1 MRPWLENPDVAVL
14 CVPTKFSLNPCAST
28 ETFSLQK
35 YVFPSLNLPSSL
47 RSCFGPTPLV
57 LQLHWF
63 KEHTHFLQK
72 DRIFRKRKR
81 KRNKK
86 GETMDESFL
95 ELHELLSIS
104 HSLEDYTTT
113 PNFCLE
119 NCLILRKRFLIQS
132 ICIRMIFAFQYLPF
146 LVPTGI

>member
-1 MRPWLENPDVAVL
+1 
-14 CVPTKFSLNPCAST
+14 
-28 ETFSLQK
+28 
-35 YVFPSLNLPSSL
+35 
-47 RSCFGPTPLV
+47 
-57 LQLHWF
+57 
-63 KEHTHFLQK
+63 
-72 DRIFRKRKR
+72 
-81 KRNKK
+81 
-86 GETMDESFL
+86 MDESFL
-95 ELHELLSIS
+95 ELRELLSIS